1 MDPFSVDRSLPLLFR
16 SFSPALS
23 RPPPRSSPSPSL
35 PPSYPLL
42 FFIHRVFCPFLSPSS
57 SLLALPRAIYTRL
70 SRHSLPLSFF
80 RVFRLL
86 AISLRPRNPSSFI
99 SCRFFDTTL
108 SARFPFFLASPF
120 QAFALYLR
128 APLRSLSSLL
138 LVQLC
143 SSNYISRL
151 PPEYLSLSLLGFF
164 CPSFRPSF
172 LPSFVPYLRTH
183 THTYTYILHTCRH
196 RVGTLSTKLSL
207 SIFVFDRRQSFLF
220 EFRPRLFL
228 PVNSRCSLVVLRA
241 HKSSPISS
249 LFPALVFRVPVYIA
263 EGAHARRPD
272 LPRANKYAQNSIDT
286 PVNRDKYIYVSLSPS
301 RSRLFSS
308 FDEFINNISVS
319 IPPPLPLRRKE
330 RNFPRRYPFKCMRF
344 FVEFDVFDALD
355 EFFSHRNISPT
366 KFPLELEK
374 WSSFRDRCVNFVR
387 RETEHNRFEF
397 TFKGAE
403 VLFTIFI

>member
-1 MDPFSVDRSLPLLFR
+1 MDGRKSTDREPRQGNLLGKTSSSTQAVDPFSVDRSLPLLFR

-99 SCRFFDTTL
+99 SCRSFDTTL

-128 APLRSLSSLL
+128 APLRSLSPLL

-172 LPSFVPYLRTH
+172 LPSFVPYPRTH

-196 RVGTLSTKLSL
+196 RVGTLSTKTLSL
-207 SIFVFDRRQSFLF
+207 SLSSTVDSPSFSNF
-220 EFRPRLFL
+220 
-228 PVNSRCSLVVLRA
+228 
-241 HKSSPISS
+241 
-249 LFPALVFRVPVYIA
+249 VPVCFC
-263 EGAHARRPD
+263 P
-272 LPRANKYAQNSIDT
+272 
-286 PVNRDKYIYVSLSPS
+286 
-301 RSRLFSS
+301 
-308 FDEFINNISVS
+308 
-319 IPPPLPLRRKE
+319 
-330 RNFPRRYPFKCMRF
+330 
-344 FVEFDVFDALD
+344 
-355 EFFSHRNISPT
+355 
-366 KFPLELEK
+366 
-374 WSSFRDRCVNFVR
+374 
-387 RETEHNRFEF
+387 
-397 TFKGAE
+397 
-403 VLFTIFI
+403 

>member
-99 SCRFFDTTL
+99 SCRSFDTTL

-120 QAFALYLR
+120 QAFAFTFGRHFDPYLPSSPTPRATLFVKLYFS
-128 APLRSLSSLL
+128 PSSR
-138 LVQLC
+138 
-143 SSNYISRL
+143 ISFA
-151 PPEYLSLSLLGFF
+151 LGFF

-172 LPSFVPYLRTH
+172 LPSFVPYPRTH

-207 SIFVFDRRQSFLF
+207 SLCLRPSTVLPFRISSPFVFARKFAL
-220 EFRPRLFL
+220 L
-228 PVNSRCSLVVLRA
+228 VSRVACA
-241 HKSSPISS
+241 
-249 LFPALVFRVPVYIA
+249 
-263 EGAHARRPD
+263 
-272 LPRANKYAQNSIDT
+272 
-286 PVNRDKYIYVSLSPS
+286 
-301 RSRLFSS
+301 
-308 FDEFINNISVS
+308 
-319 IPPPLPLRRKE
+319 
-330 RNFPRRYPFKCMRF
+330 
-344 FVEFDVFDALD
+344 
-355 EFFSHRNISPT
+355 
-366 KFPLELEK
+366 
-374 WSSFRDRCVNFVR
+374 
-387 RETEHNRFEF
+387 
-397 TFKGAE
+397 
-403 VLFTIFI
+403 